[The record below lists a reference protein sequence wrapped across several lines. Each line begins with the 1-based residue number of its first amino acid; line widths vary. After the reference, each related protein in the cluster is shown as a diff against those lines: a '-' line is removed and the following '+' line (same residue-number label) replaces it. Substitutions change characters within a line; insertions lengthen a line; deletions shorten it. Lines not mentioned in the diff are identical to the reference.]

1 LNDLP
6 DAGANTDSEWM
17 QISLIWSAK
26 AQALKKG

>member
-1 LNDLP
+1 MP

-26 AQALKKG
+26 AQALEES